1 MPHRIRV
8 FVDYWNFQLT
18 INKREASERGIVDY
32 RFEVDWLGLGPWL
45 ARKACERIQITDYS
59 FDGINIYTSYNPGT
73 QEGKRFNQWARNI
86 LSKGTGVSVECIE
99 RKPKNFPQCP
109 VCHQEIRNCPHSGCG
124 ATLISTVEKGVDT
137 LIATDM
143 IRLAWEDAYDFAVL
157 STMDRD
163 LIPAVK
169 FLKQKGRKII
179 HAGFPPLGTDLAA
192 ACWASFD
199 VYHARKEIK
208 RPPKKKV

>member
-1 MPHRIRV
+1 MAHRIRV

-18 INKREASERGIVDY
+18 INKREAFERGMPDY

-45 ARKACERIQITDYS
+45 VRKACERIQITDYS

-73 QEGKRFNQWARNI
+73 QEGKRFNQWTKNI

-109 VCHQEIRNCPHSGCG
+109 VCHQEIRNCPHTGCG
-124 ATLISTVEKGVDT
+124 ATMISTVEKGVDT

-143 IRLAWEDAYDFAVL
+143 IRLALEDAYDFAVL

-163 LIPAVK
+163 LVPAVK
-169 FLKQKGRKII
+169 FLKQKGRKVI
-179 HAGFPPLGTDLAA
+179 HAGFPPLGTDLAS

-199 VYHARKEIK
+199 VYRDRKEIK
-208 RPPKKKV
+208 RPPKKK

>member
-1 MPHRIRV
+1 MAHRIRV

-18 INKREASERGIVDY
+18 INKREAFERGMPDY

-45 ARKACERIQITDYS
+45 VRKACERIQITDYS

-73 QEGKRFNQWARNI
+73 QEGKRFNQWTKNI
-86 LSKGTGVSVECIE
+86 LSKGTGVRVECIE

-109 VCHQEIRNCPHSGCG
+109 VCHQEIRNCPHTGCG
-124 ATLISTVEKGVDT
+124 ATMISTVEKGVDT

-163 LIPAVK
+163 LVPAVK
-169 FLKQKGRKII
+169 FLKQKGRKVI
-179 HAGFPPLGTDLAA
+179 HAGFPPLGTDLAS

-199 VYHARKEIK
+199 VYRDRKEIK
-208 RPPKKKV
+208 RPPKKK

>member
-1 MPHRIRV
+1 MAHRIRV

-18 INKREASERGIVDY
+18 INKREAFERGMPDY

-45 ARKACERIQITDYS
+45 VRKACERIQITDYS

-73 QEGKRFNQWARNI
+73 QEGKRFNQWTKNI

-109 VCHQEIRNCPHSGCG
+109 VCYQEIRNCPHTGCG
-124 ATLISTVEKGVDT
+124 ATMISTVEKGVDT

-163 LIPAVK
+163 LVPAVK
-169 FLKQKGRKII
+169 FLKQKGRKVI
-179 HAGFPPLGTDLAA
+179 HAGFPPLGTDLAS

-199 VYHARKEIK
+199 VYRDRKEIK
-208 RPPKKKV
+208 RPPKKK

>member
-1 MPHRIRV
+1 MP
-8 FVDYWNFQLT
+8 
-18 INKREASERGIVDY
+18 DY

-45 ARKACERIQITDYS
+45 VRKACERIQITDYS

-73 QEGKRFNQWARNI
+73 QEGKRFNQWTKNI

-109 VCHQEIRNCPHSGCG
+109 VCHQEIRNCPHTGCG
-124 ATLISTVEKGVDT
+124 ATMISTVEKGVDT

-163 LIPAVK
+163 LVPAVK
-169 FLKQKGRKII
+169 FLKQKGRKVI
-179 HAGFPPLGTDLAA
+179 HAGFPPLGTDLAS

-199 VYHARKEIK
+199 VYRDRKEIK
-208 RPPKKKV
+208 RPPKKK